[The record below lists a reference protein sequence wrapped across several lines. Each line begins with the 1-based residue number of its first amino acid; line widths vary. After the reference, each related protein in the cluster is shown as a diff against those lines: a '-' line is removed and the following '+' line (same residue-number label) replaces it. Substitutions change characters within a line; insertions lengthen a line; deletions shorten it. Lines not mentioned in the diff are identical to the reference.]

1 MTNDSALL
9 RLVLNGS
16 AVIDGRRNCSRGGAV
31 VNAACWRRDLVRR
44 ARAQVEHR
52 IAAGELTAAEVI
64 LGSRWEIDS
73 MQIGEVLISR
83 HDWGALAVDRTGRVH
98 LEDLRD
104 LQRHGRESLARTTD
118 EPRHR
123 SDPI

>member
-1 MTNDSALL
+1 
-9 RLVLNGS
+9 
-16 AVIDGRRNCSRGGAV
+16 
-31 VNAACWRRDLVRR
+31 VRR

-52 IAAGELTAAEVI
+52 IAAGELTEAEVI
-64 LGSRWEIDS
+64 LGSRSEIES
-73 MQIGEVLISR
+73 MQIGEVLVSR

-123 SDPI
+123 RNPI

>member
-1 MTNDSALL
+1 M
-9 RLVLNGS
+9 
-16 AVIDGRRNCSRGGAV
+16 
-31 VNAACWRRDLVRR
+31 RR
-44 ARAQVEHR
+44 ARSQVEHR

-64 LGSRWEIDS
+64 LGSRWEIES

-83 HDWGALAVDRTGRVH
+83 HDWGAVAIDRTGRVH
-98 LEDLRD
+98 LEGLRD

-123 SDPI
+123 RDPI